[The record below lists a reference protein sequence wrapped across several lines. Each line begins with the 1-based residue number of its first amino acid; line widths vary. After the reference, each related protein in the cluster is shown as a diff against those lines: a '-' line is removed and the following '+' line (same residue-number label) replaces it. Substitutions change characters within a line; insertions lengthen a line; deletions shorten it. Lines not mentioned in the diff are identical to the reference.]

1 MPLVLP
7 KVSCLT
13 TNYYTMN
20 NIFVSF
26 TIDEF
31 YKLNKSDVIDKLIYS
46 HSRNHTSLASN
57 QDIVWDKEYDDLFQI
72 LKGKTG
78 RLIFEYSIPS
88 LPKVIDVVI
97 LMEGKIFVI
106 EYKNNAPNH
115 NPQDIQQVNG
125 YALRLKYFHSK
136 SNENWI
142 IPILV
147 ATEAPSKELYYDVSE
162 DDMVYKPILC
172 NSDNLGNAIDNI
184 LERVHYTGDNTWEED
199 WEKGIFKASPTIID
213 AARNVWRQNNVRGF
227 SLGESDKET
236 RLKAEDY
243 IINYVVEETRK
254 RHEGHRKSICFVTG
268 VPGAGKTLVGLN
280 LSVRL
285 QDLGASMLSGN
296 GPLVE
301 VLTTAL
307 KRDLKKNRNNL
318 VKDRDEISVETVIRD
333 AYGYKKEIF
342 RNRLNYHDGIA
353 EPRENAEK
361 NSQHIIIFDEAQR
374 AWNKEKMIRPGQTGR
389 QFWQENAFPFSEPGL
404 LLWDMNLSDWG
415 VFVCLV
421 GGGQEINT
429 GEAGICEWLHAI
441 KSDENLSSWHIY
453 MSDELIGDEYNS
465 KTGDGMT
472 LKEYR
477 EYFNQ
482 QGRLTIN
489 SDLHLTACQRTNRSD
504 KVANFIQNLLDCNFD
519 ESKRLYADFH
529 NKYKIYLTR
538 NIENAKE
545 KLRRRKEELCA
556 RGFVDGVDDEEIRI
570 GMLMSSKAARLRPLG
585 FEIKKVAEFLN
596 KVPNWFLDPSDYVNS
611 SNFLEIALNEF
622 FVQGLELDVTAL
634 IWDADFR
641 YNKEKNDWDYYD
653 FNGNKWSA
661 VDQNTQVQEIKRF
674 YMKNAYRVLLTRA
687 RAGMVIVIPEGSSLN
702 EDGTPIDSTRDPKY
716 YDCTYNYLKSIGLEE
731 L

>member
-1 MPLVLP
+1 MDR
-7 KVSCLT
+7 
-13 TNYYTMN
+13 NYA
-20 NIFVSF
+20 SF

-31 YKLNKSDVIDKLIYS
+31 YSMNKSEILDRLVYIHS
-46 HSRNHTSLASN
+46 HDHSSLASN
-57 QDIVWDKEYDDLFQI
+57 QDIVWGKEYDDLYNI
-72 LKGKTG
+72 LRGKKG
-78 RLIFEYSIPS
+78 RVIFEYRIPG
-88 LPKVIDVVI
+88 LPKVVDVII

-106 EYKNNAPNH
+106 EYKNHATQYNS
-115 NPQDIQQVNG
+115 QDIHQVNG
-125 YALRLKYFHSK
+125 YALRLKYFHSR
-136 SNENWI
+136 SNDNWI

-147 ATEAPSKELYYDVSE
+147 ATEAPSISNNYDVSE

-172 NSDNLGNAIDNI
+172 NSSNLGDAIDYI
-184 LERVHYTGDNTWEED
+184 LEHIHDSGSNLWENDWEE
-199 WEKGIFKASPTIID
+199 GIFKSSPTIID

-227 SLGESDKET
+227 TLGESDEAT

-243 IINYVVEETRK
+243 IINKVVEETRN
-254 RHEGHRKSICFVTG
+254 RPIGQNKSICFVTG

-285 QDLGASMLSGN
+285 QDYGASLLSGN

-307 KRDLKKNRNNL
+307 KRDLKKNKKNL
-318 VKDRDEISVETVIRD
+318 VKDRDEISVESVIRD

-342 RNRLNYHDGIA
+342 KNRLDYHDGIA
-353 EPRENAEK
+353 EPKKNAEK

-374 AWNKEKMIRPGQTGR
+374 AWNKSKMIRPGQTGR
-389 QFWQENAFPFSEPGL
+389 QYWQEEAFPFSEPGL

-441 KSDENLSSWHIY
+441 KSDVKLSGWHIY
-453 MSDELIGDEYNS
+453 MSDKLIGEEYNS
-465 KTGDGMT
+465 KSGDGMT
-472 LKEYR
+472 IEKYR
-477 EYFNQ
+477 EYFSQ
-482 QGRLTIN
+482 QGRLTVN

-504 KVANFIQNLLDCNFD
+504 KVADFIQELLNCNSNKAISLYD
-519 ESKRLYADFH
+519 EIHKH
-529 NKYKIYLTR
+529 NKFKIYLTR
-538 NIENAKE
+538 DIETAKQKIRE
-545 KLRRRKEELCA
+545 RKAEIQD
-556 RGFVDGVDDEEIRI
+556 RGFVDGYDDEEIRI

-585 FEIKKVAEFLN
+585 FEIKKVSEFLN
-596 KVPNWFLDPSDYVNS
+596 KVPNWFLDPSDYVIS

-641 YNKEKNDWDYYD
+641 YNKKKNDWDYYD
-653 FNGNKWSA
+653 FNGNKWSSIEQ
-661 VDQNTQVQEIKRF
+661 DTQVQEIKRF

-687 RAGMVIVIPEGSSLN
+687 RAGMVIVIPKGSSLN
-702 EDGTPIDSTRDPKY
+702 DQGIPIDPTRSPEFYDSTY
-716 YDCTYNYLKSIGLEE
+716 EYLKSIGLEE
-731 L
+731 I

>member
-1 MPLVLP
+1 MS
-7 KVSCLT
+7 K
-13 TNYYTMN
+13 NYA
-20 NIFVSF
+20 SF

-31 YKLNKSDVIDKLIYS
+31 YSLKKSDVIDKLVYI

-57 QDIVWDKEYDDLFQI
+57 QDIVWDKEYDDLYDI
-72 LKGKTG
+72 LKGRKG
-78 RLIFEYSIPS
+78 RIIFEYSIPS

-97 LMEGKIFVI
+97 LMEGKIFVV
-106 EYKNNAPNH
+106 EYKNNASNH

-125 YALRLKYFHSK
+125 YALRLKYFHSR
-136 SNENWI
+136 SNDNWI

-147 ATEAPSKELYYDVSE
+147 ATHAPSKELSYDISE

-172 NSDNLGNAIDNI
+172 NSANIGTAIDNI
-184 LERVHYTGDNTWEED
+184 LGTVNYTGNNIWEDE
-199 WEKGIFKASPTIID
+199 WENGIFKASPTIID

-227 SLGESDKET
+227 TMGESDEAT
-236 RLKAEDY
+236 RLRAEEY
-243 IINYVVEETRK
+243 IINNVVEETRK
-254 RHEGHRKSICFVTG
+254 RPEGHNKSICFVTG

-307 KRDLKKNRNNL
+307 KRDLKKNKKNL
-318 VKDRDEISVETVIRD
+318 VKDKDEISVETVIRD

-342 RNRLNYHDGIA
+342 RNRLYYHDGIA
-353 EPRENAEK
+353 EPKDNAEK

-389 QFWQENAFPFSEPGL
+389 QEWQEDAFPFSEPGL
-404 LLWDMNLSDWG
+404 LLWDMNQSDWG

-429 GEAGICEWLHAI
+429 GEAGICEWLRAI
-441 KSDENLSSWHIY
+441 KYDENLSGWHIY
-453 MSDELIGDEYNS
+453 MSDELKGDEYNS

-472 LKEYR
+472 LEDYR
-477 EYFNQ
+477 NYFHQ
-482 QGRLTIN
+482 QGRLTVN

-504 KVANFIQNLLDCNFD
+504 KVADFFQNLLNCNID
-519 ESKRLYADFH
+519 DAVRLYDEIHKH
-529 NKYKIYLTR
+529 NKFKIYLTR
-538 NIENAKE
+538 DIEVAKQ
-545 KLRRRKEELCA
+545 KIRKRKEEILD
-556 RGFVDGVDDEEIRI
+556 RGFVDGLNDEEIRI

-585 FEIKKVAEFLN
+585 FEIKKVSEFLS

-641 YNKEKNDWDYYD
+641 YNKEKNNWDYYD

-661 VDQNTQVQEIKRF
+661 VDQDTQVQEIKRF

-687 RAGMVIVIPEGSSLN
+687 RAGMVIVVPKGSSLN
-702 EDGTPIDSTRDPKY
+702 GDGTPIDPTRDPQY
-716 YDCTYNYLKSIGLEE
+716 YDCTYDYLKSIGLEE